1 MSAGPASP
9 QETPRAWR
17 AALPHVVLLALA
29 FAGLMA
35 WTWGTWP
42 DPMVDFGR
50 ELYVPWR
57 MSEGA
62 ALQRDL
68 AWFNGPLSPH
78 VNATLFRVFGVG
90 LTTLVWANALV
101 FALTL
106 ALLHQILRAC
116 ASAWA
121 ATFACLV
128 VLATCGFGQQV
139 GIGNYNQ
146 LCPYS
151 HEATHGLCLALASV
165 ALLSSWKGRG
175 SIVLVLAAGF
185 CTGLAFLTKPEP
197 FVAGFAGSV
206 ASLVALSWSARFRL
220 ARAATAWAFGLVS
233 AVLLGWTLQV
243 PELGTDLAWRSTL
256 GAWPDVANGEVAKLP
271 FYKAGMGTDAPGR
284 NLMRLGLV
292 AFGLVG
298 ALLPGLAL
306 ARFAAR
312 RFGERPTALVAALVT
327 AGIAAACW
335 SVVPWQEI
343 ARPWPLFAAVATLLA
358 VLATRAHRGLARW
371 PALAGF
377 ALLSLALLAK
387 VALNAR
393 IAQYGFTLAL
403 PATALIA
410 AAVWSWIPAWI
421 SRTGGSGLVA
431 RASGTIVVATI
442 ALSCLATTQK
452 IHARKD
458 VELGHGHDKI
468 RTDVRGRV
476 MTAALEWLARQPA
489 PEGRPL
495 TVAVLPEGVTLN
507 YLARV
512 TNPTPYVNFMP
523 PELIVF
529 GEERIVESFRAAPPD
544 IVFLAHKNTSEYGVP
559 WFGRDYGQK
568 LFGWLTSEYRPV
580 ALFGD
585 PPLGLQL
592 PGEPPLQRA
601 PVFGI
606 RAFVRNRQ

>member
-1 MSAGPASP
+1 MSEAPASP
-9 QETPRAWR
+9 QEAPRVGR
-17 AALPHVVLLALA
+17 AALPHLVVLALA

-78 VNATLFRVFGVG
+78 VNSLLFRVFGVG

-197 FVAGFAGSV
+197 FVACAAGSL
-206 ASLVALSWSARFRL
+206 ASLVGFSWSARFRL
-220 ARAATAWAFGLVS
+220 ARATTAWAFGLVS
-233 AVLLGWTLQV
+233 AVLLGWTLQI
-243 PELGTDLAWRSTL
+243 PELGADLAWRSTL

-284 NLMRLGLV
+284 NLLRLGAV
-292 AFGLVG
+292 ALGLVG

-306 ARFAAR
+306 ARFAAK
-312 RFGERPTALVAALVT
+312 RFGERATALVAVLVT
-327 AGIAAACW
+327 AGICAACW

-343 ARPWPLFAAVATLLA
+343 ARPWPLFAGVATLLA
-358 VLATRAHRGLARW
+358 ALATRAHRGLARW

-387 VALNAR
+387 IALNAR

-410 AAVWSWIPAWI
+410 ASVWSWIPAWI
-421 SRTGGSGLVA
+421 SRVGGSSLVA
-431 RASGTIVVATI
+431 RASGTLVVATI

-458 VELGHGHDKI
+458 VELGVGHDRI

-489 PEGRPL
+489 PQGRPL
-495 TVAVLPEGVTLN
+495 TLAVLPEGVTLN
-507 YLARV
+507 YLARA

-523 PELIVF
+523 PELILF

-544 IVFLAHKNTSEYGVP
+544 VVFLAHKNTSEYGVP

-568 LFGWLTSEYRPV
+568 LFGWLMSEYRPV

-606 RAFVRNRQ
+606 RAFVRNRR